1 MESARYLRSQAEL
14 YLELAQ
20 QLSNR
25 HDAERLRLA
34 AADYFRRAVDAEG
47 QSELRESSCSPSPD
61 QTP

>member
-25 HDAERLRLA
+25 HDAERLRLT

-47 QSELRESSCSPSPD
+47 QSELGESSSPSPD